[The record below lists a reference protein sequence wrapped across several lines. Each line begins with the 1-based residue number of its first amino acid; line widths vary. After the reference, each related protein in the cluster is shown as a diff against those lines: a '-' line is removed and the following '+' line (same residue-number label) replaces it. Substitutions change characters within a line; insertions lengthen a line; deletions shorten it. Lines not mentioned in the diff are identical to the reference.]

1 MIISV
6 FMATAHLMLLTLKAP
21 VVRVILVTP
30 ATPTPRM
37 ITTRRRMTMW
47 LSRPSLLYYE
57 DQADQAFNMSLLGGA
72 VDSSRHTSPDPV
84 KKAGA
89 RATVLLLP
97 TSSTESKRGVDSP
110 ATEEQPD
117 NTHTAEPGPTQ
128 CPHFFCCCASLK
140 LSVFFLPS
148 GIQIELEVT
157 AASCVCCLFLHYY
170 Q

>member
-30 ATPTPRM
+30 ATPTTANDYYE
-37 ITTRRRMTMW
+37 TTMTMW

-57 DQADQAFNMSLLGGA
+57 DQADQAFNMSLLGVA

-97 TSSTESKRGVDSP
+97 TSSTERGREVDSP

-128 CPHFFCCCASLK
+128 CPHFSCCCASLQ
-140 LSVFFLPS
+140 LSVFLLPS
-148 GIQIELEVT
+148 GIQIEVT